1 MVFGTHCVTLV
12 GGLCK
17 YFEFRHSLNVLVHSE
32 EGGKDQTF
40 KYSSFSIFYDVNE

>member
-1 MVFGTHCVTLV
+1 MVVSTHCVTLV

-17 YFEFRHSLNVLVHSE
+17 YFESRHSLNVLVHSG

-40 KYSSFSIFYDVNE
+40 KYSSLLIFYDVKE